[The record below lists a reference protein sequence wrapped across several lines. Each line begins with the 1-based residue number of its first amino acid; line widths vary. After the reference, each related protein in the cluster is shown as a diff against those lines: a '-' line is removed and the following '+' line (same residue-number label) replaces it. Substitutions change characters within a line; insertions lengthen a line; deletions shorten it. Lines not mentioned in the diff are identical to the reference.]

1 MTDEAYIAK
10 NHKADKSIAYLY
22 SMTSQFLHTCPVTRI
37 SNENQRVKRKY

>member
-10 NHKADKSIAYLY
+10 THKADKAIAYLY

-37 SNENQRVKRKY
+37 SNENQRVRKT